1 MRYFLSIM
9 VLTLWV
15 QAAGI
20 FDQWHEKLQ
29 DFFGNSIEKL
39 DKFLS
44 KSNESLPQK
53 YSLETSI
60 RAFAE
65 SRNGAHAF
73 KFNINAKVPLPRTQK
88 RLYLFLQDFKK
99 TGSIDEKSG
108 NSLAN
113 SISNSSYLF
122 GILLKTP
129 TKLKFSAGIRFHTI
143 TPDPY
148 VGAQYNNTIKLS
160 PKSWIDF
167 GDRLRFFVD
176 NRLDNLL
183 FCNYGYTLNHD
194 ATFAF
199 ENSLRYLQEPLKE
212 SQLLNALK
220 LYITLGSDRYL
231 IPRTEIYSTINADRS
246 HHIDYY
252 YAGIDYHDTIW
263 RKWLFYEISP
273 AVVWRE
279 TNHFNESYRI
289 SFTIGVLFSKP

>member
-1 MRYFLSIM
+1 MKYFLSIL
-9 VLTLWV
+9 VLTIG
-15 QAAGI
+15 ASAGI

-29 DFFGNSIEKL
+29 DFFGNSLEKL

-44 KSNESLPQK
+44 ESNETVSQK

-65 SRNGAHAF
+65 SRNGDHGF
-73 KFNINAKVPLPRTQK
+73 KFNINAKVSLPRTQRK
-88 RLYLFLQDFKK
+88 LYLFLQDFKK

-122 GILLKTP
+122 GAVLKTA
-129 TKLKFSAGIRFHTI
+129 TKLKFTAGLRFHTI

-148 VGAQYNNTIKLS
+148 IGAQYNDTIKLN
-160 PKSWIDF
+160 PKSWIDY

-176 NRLDNLL
+176 NKLDNLL
-183 FCNYGYTLNHD
+183 FCNYDHILNSD
-194 ATFAF
+194 TTFAF
-199 ENSLRYLQEPLKE
+199 ENSLRYLQEPSKE

-220 LYITLGSDRYL
+220 LYVTLGSDRYL
-231 IPRTEIYSTINADRS
+231 IPRAEIYSTINVDRS

-263 RKWLFYEISP
+263 RKWLFYEVSP

-289 SFTIGVLFSKP
+289 SFTVGVRFSKP